1 MKPLPTRQALV
12 IYYLLAVIVTAVAVL
27 PIILSTQRIIPNE
40 VSPNW
45 HPLGAL
51 GPIGAALVVVY
62 LALGRQG
69 LAAYIKSLID
79 TRFSAKLFLLAVSPL
94 LIFPIL
100 LMIVPFFG
108 VQIGQEVWQL
118 SFAWWINMLIASIAY
133 GIGEEAGWRGFAL
146 PRLQGGMNA
155 LWATIVLT
163 VFHALWHIPF
173 FYYRLHFDVGTAIG
187 FFIGMLAGA
196 LFMAYLYNESGGKTL
211 LPILFHTTWNIVSQ
225 LALATVPET
234 TYIMS
239 TLLMIAA
246 GLVVIVLRPTNLAT
260 RSRWTIHDEIAH
272 GEAHVGQ
279 TTQSMKGV

>member
-1 MKPLPTRQALV
+1 MKTLIMKQPLVT
-12 IYYLLAVIVTAVAVL
+12 YYVLAVLVTTVAVL
-27 PIILSTQRIIPNE
+27 PLILSTQHIIPNA

-62 LALGRQG
+62 LVLGRQG
-69 LAAYIKSLID
+69 LATYIKSLID

-94 LIFPIL
+94 LIFPVL

-108 VQIGQEVWQL
+108 VQIGQEVWQF
-118 SFAWWINMLIASIAY
+118 SFAWWINMLIASLAY
-133 GIGEEAGWRGFAL
+133 GIGEEAGWRGFTL
-146 PRLQGGMNA
+146 PRLQGGLNA
-155 LWATIVLT
+155 LWATLVLT

-173 FYYRLHFDVGTAIG
+173 FYYRLHFAVGTTIG

-225 LALATVPET
+225 IGLATVPAT
-234 TYIMS
+234 TYVMS
-239 TLLMIAA
+239 TLLMVAA
-246 GLVVIVLRPTNLAT
+246 LLIVIVLRPTHLAT
-260 RSRWTIHDEIAH
+260 RPRHTIRDESAYSEAQV
-272 GEAHVGQ
+272 GEV
-279 TTQSMKGV
+279 TQAMKGV